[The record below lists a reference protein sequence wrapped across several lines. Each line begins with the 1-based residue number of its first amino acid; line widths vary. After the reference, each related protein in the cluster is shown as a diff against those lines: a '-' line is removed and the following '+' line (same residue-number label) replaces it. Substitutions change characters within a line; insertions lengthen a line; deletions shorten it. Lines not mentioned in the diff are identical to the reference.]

1 MPDENIQVT
10 GKLKGIENDGIIIVT
25 DEGKKP
31 FSVQQN
37 VIEHLCGKMLKK
49 VTVKISN
56 NIVIRLEADEI
67 KPSSSGM

>member
-10 GKLKGIENDGIIIVT
+10 GKLKGIENDGIIILT

-37 VIEHLCGKMLKK
+37 VIEHLHGKMVKR
-49 VTVKISN
+49 VTVKIPN
-56 NIVIRLEADEI
+56 NIVIGLEADQI
-67 KPSSSGM
+67 KPNSSGM

>member
-10 GKLKGIENDGIIIVT
+10 GKLKGIENDGIIIGT
-25 DEGKKP
+25 DEGKIS

-56 NIVIRLEADEI
+56 NIVTGLEADEI
-67 KPSSSGM
+67 KPNSSGM

>member
-1 MPDENIQVT
+1 MPDQNIQVT

-25 DEGKKP
+25 DEGKKS

-56 NIVIRLEADEI
+56 NIVIRLEADKI
-67 KPSSSGM
+67 KPNSFGM